1 MSEYFLCWKCGE
13 ALIDVILPMSRR
25 EECSSCG
32 ADQHVCKM
40 CVFYDS
46 KSRGSCNEERAEFPS
61 DTERANFCDYFKP
74 STLAYSAISQQKSA
88 AALADFAALFGDIE
102 ETPDT
107 TTTQQKTMPAPETK
121 KLSPA
126 EIAEQKLRDLLG
138 G

>member
-1 MSEYFLCWKCGE
+1 MSENFLCWKCGKS
-13 ALIDVILPMSRR
+13 LTDVILPMSRR
-25 EECSSCG
+25 EECSCCG

-40 CVFYDS
+40 CVFLDS
-46 KSRGSCNEERAEFPS
+46 KSRGSCNEERAESQS

-74 STLAYSAISQQKSA
+74 STVAFNTISHKTSADAKA
-88 AALADFAALFGDIE
+88 NFAALFGDA
-102 ETPDT
+102 PDNSEVLT
-107 TTTQQKTMPAPETK
+107 EPMVETK

>member
-1 MSEYFLCWKCGE
+1 MSENFLCWKCGE
-13 ALIDVILPMSRR
+13 SLTDVILPMSRR
-25 EECSSCG
+25 EECSICG

-46 KSRGSCNEERAEFPS
+46 KSRGSCNEERAECPS

-74 STLAYSAISQQKSA
+74 SIHAFTASSQQKSA
-88 AALADFAALFGDIE
+88 VAKAKFAALFGDVE
-102 ETPDT
+102 ENPDT
-107 TTTQQKTMPAPETK
+107 NEQQTMPTPETK